1 MQYGE
6 NLNEE
11 AVLSTSTAVAKI
23 SVRAAAG
30 LALNPRAPRLESREP
45 RIF

>member
-11 AVLSTSTAVAKI
+11 TMLSTSTALGKI

-30 LALNPRAPRLESREP
+30 LALNPARQLPNP
-45 RIF
+45 